1 MCADIA
7 ACSTMASCYAG
18 RQHPCR
24 SCLPLAQHSQA
35 VARQP
40 VVVYFSVEPSFQNY
54 GGGVYMPGG
63 QECTLSQ
70 VNHAMVVVG
79 FNM

>member
-1 MCADIA
+1 M
-7 ACSTMASCYAG
+7 
-18 RQHPCR
+18 
-24 SCLPLAQHSQA
+24 
-35 VARQP
+35 
-40 VVVYFSVEPSFQNY
+40 VVYFSVEPSFQNY